1 MSAAGKAS
9 TRFSVLPGL
18 LCDGS
23 MWTGVIAPLSERGDV
38 RVADFSTQDSIMAMA
53 QTALAL
59 FDGPMIA
66 VGHSMGGRVA
76 LEMTRLMPERIAA
89 LVLLDTGLHPKRD
102 GEEVNRQK
110 LVDLAYQDGMAAL
123 ADAWLPP
130 MVLESRHNEAALM
143 VPLRE
148 MVLRSTPDRHER
160 QIRALLGRPDGA
172 IAARTVRC
180 PTLIIVGEDDR
191 WSPPAQHR
199 EIASLIPG
207 SKLVVIPACG
217 HMAPAERP
225 ESVAQAIDLWL
236 DSF

>member
-143 VPLRE
+143 VPLVRRGTAGLLGAIALGA
-148 MVLRSTPDRHER
+148 VVYFA
-160 QIRALLGRPDGA
+160 ALLGLRAFDA
-172 IAARTVRC
+172 EERAFAKRAWNKAR
-180 PTLIIVGEDDR
+180 
-191 WSPPAQHR
+191 
-199 EIASLIPG
+199 
-207 SKLVVIPACG
+207 SKLG
-217 HMAPAERP
+217 L
-225 ESVAQAIDLWL
+225 S
-236 DSF
+236 ST